1 MKRNDNMFHFKFKV
15 ANSKE
20 EIIFDAWMGSK
31 RTEVQWID
39 AKGYNHQR
47 YIDHQ
52 APSSHLPKTDDNIQH
67 LYHHS

>member
-15 ANSKE
+15 ANRKE

-39 AKGYNHQR
+39 AKGCNYQR
-47 YIDHQ
+47 YINTSTAKELINDGVWV
-52 APSSHLPKTDDNIQH
+52 II
-67 LYHHS
+67 

>member
-15 ANSKE
+15 ANRKE

-47 YIDHQ
+47 YIDTSTVKELINDG
-52 APSSHLPKTDDNIQH
+52 AWLIV
-67 LYHHS
+67 

>member
-15 ANSKE
+15 ANNKE

-47 YIDHQ
+47 YIDTSNVKELINDG
-52 APSSHLPKTDDNIQH
+52 AWLIV
-67 LYHHS
+67 

>member
-1 MKRNDNMFHFKFKV
+1 MKRNDNMFHFKFTV

-47 YIDHQ
+47 YIDTST
-52 APSSHLPKTDDNIQH
+52 AKGLINDGAWLIV
-67 LYHHS
+67 

>member
-20 EIIFDAWMGSK
+20 EIIFNAWMGSK

-47 YIDHQ
+47 YIDTSTVKELINDG
-52 APSSHLPKTDDNIQH
+52 AWLIV
-67 LYHHS
+67 